1 MMIEIPGHGQFS
13 DSDDEWTATLSVDVV
28 GDDVEFTVI
37 HDDEDVD
44 LDDVATCLSN
54 YRSLQE
60 SSLKDATS
68 QVFAYYRE
76 ATEEFS
82 AEEREDYGI
91 PEITEPADVWNFVT
105 LGTSATV
112 ELDDETDEWFVIT
125 ENECEWEPEHG
136 LQLVLRNGEE
146 VTRVSEYDGFIRE

>member
-1 MMIEIPGHGQFS
+1 MTIEIPGHGQFS

-54 YRSLQE
+54 YRSLPE
-60 SSLKDATS
+60 SALKGSTPE
-68 QVFAYYRE
+68 VFANYRE
-76 ATEEFS
+76 MAEEFS
-82 AEEREDYGI
+82 AEERADYGI
-91 PEITEPADVWNFVT
+91 PEIADPDDVWNFVT

-146 VTRVSEYDGFIRE
+146 VTRVSQYDGFIRE